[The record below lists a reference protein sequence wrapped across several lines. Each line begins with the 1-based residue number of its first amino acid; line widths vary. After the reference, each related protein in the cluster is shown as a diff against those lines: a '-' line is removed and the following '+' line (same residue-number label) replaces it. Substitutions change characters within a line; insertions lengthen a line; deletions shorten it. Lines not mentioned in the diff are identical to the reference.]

1 MKGSSCK
8 HDIYKCT
15 RIQTIKFWGKISN
28 QVIKI
33 KKKLIGG
40 EQLGG
45 DPLKTHY
52 MNV

>member
-33 KKKLIGG
+33 KKTNWWGG
-40 EQLGG
+40 VGG
-45 DPLKTHY
+45 QIRSKHII
-52 MNV
+52 